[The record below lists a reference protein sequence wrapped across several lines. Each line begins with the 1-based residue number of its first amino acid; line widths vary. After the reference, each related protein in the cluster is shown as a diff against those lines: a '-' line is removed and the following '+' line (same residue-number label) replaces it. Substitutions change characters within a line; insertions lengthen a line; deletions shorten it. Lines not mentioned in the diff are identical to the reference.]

1 MYKNYFKRILDFLL
15 SLILLVILSP
25 IMLLILMLLFLST
38 RKNPFFIQT
47 RPGLNEKI
55 FRIIKF
61 KTMNEKKDENGKLLP
76 DSLRLTIIGT
86 LIRKTSL
93 DELPQLINVLKGDMS
108 LIGPRPLL
116 LKYLPYYTNEERL
129 RHTLRPGITGWAQIN
144 GRNTV
149 NWNERL
155 AYDID
160 YVKNI
165 SLKFDLE
172 ILHKTL
178 LKVIV
183 SEDIVVDPKSIMKNF
198 DDERKV

>member
-183 SEDIVVDPKSIMKNF
+183 SEDIVVDPESIMKNF